1 MPDSPDKI
9 GRHTLQ
15 PPASLPSHTEFVWLA
30 GAMLCGIVLR
40 WGSLGLLAIE
50 HHDEGVYASN
60 LLFGAEAGSQF
71 PGRPFYAPPLLPFL
85 IETTT
90 LVWTLLGLPRTAWLP
105 MLPGLVAGTLLIPSA
120 WWVSRRWFSPLA
132 GLVAA
137 WIVALSGYHAYYSR
151 TALTDPLL
159 VFWLLWAVY
168 WVWQSLGD
176 GRVKSA
182 ALAGVLTALAWGTKY
197 TGWLPLA
204 IATAGGVCY
213 VCLLPPRDRNW
224 RQLAQT
230 LAIMTCVTVLLW
242 IPVWFDCQS
251 VGGYAA
257 VTANH
262 RGYLQGSAA
271 WPDNWLRQN
280 ANIAWYDAHWSLMG
294 WGIAGV
300 MAGLIL
306 WQRGPEPTAAALRRA
321 GPIVLIGA
329 VLCLCG
335 WPLAGELWCGGWAVC
350 AGWRAWRQGLL
361 SPAEMRAGCLLAAW
375 FAGLFL
381 TTPLYQPFPRLA
393 LPLWLAGSL
402 GVGWW
407 WHRCQIASTPRN
419 AELPPVQGVR
429 PALTVAVAAPV
440 LVGLGAALWPP
451 LAPVWEPRTGT
462 RDVVRAWQQQ
472 FSGNPAKTVVYVYG
486 DPGLFFE
493 LSQAGFAASPRGD
506 LQVTRV
512 PQADDTLLIP
522 GWNADRQTE
531 FVAEWEQLSDRF
543 ELLAEILVQPST
555 LVWFDASSPPTFRQS
570 HERSG
575 TYRIYRVR

>member
-1 MPDSPDKI
+1 MRNTP
-9 GRHTLQ
+9 Q
-15 PPASLPSHTEFVWLA
+15 PVAALPSRPELLWLA
-30 GAMLCGIVLR
+30 GALLCGIVLR
-40 WGSLGLLAIE
+40 WGELGRLAIE

-71 PGRPFYAPPLLPFL
+71 PGRPFYAPPLLPL
-85 IETTT
+85 MIETTT
-90 LVWTLLGLPRTAWLP
+90 LVWTMLGLPRTSWLP
-105 MLPGLVAGTLLIPSA
+105 MLPGLVAGTLLIPSV
-120 WWVSRRWFSPLA
+120 WWVGRRWFSPLA

-151 TALTDPLL
+151 SALTDAVL

-168 WVWQSLGD
+168 WVWQALAD
-176 GRVKSA
+176 GRGKSSA
-182 ALAGVLTALAWGTKY
+182 MAGLLTALAWGTKY

-204 IATAGGVCY
+204 IAISGGVCS
-213 VCLLPPRDRNW
+213 VCLLPPRERNW

-242 IPVWFDCQS
+242 TPVWFDCQS

-262 RGYLQGSAA
+262 RGYLQGTAA
-271 WPDNWLRQN
+271 WAGNWVRQN
-280 ANIAWYDAHWSLMG
+280 ANIAWYDAHWSLLG
-294 WGIAGV
+294 WGVAGGV
-300 MAGLIL
+300 AGLVL
-306 WQRGPEPTAAALRRA
+306 WQRGAESAVTTLRRA
-321 GPIVLIGA
+321 VPVVLIGA
-329 VLCLCG
+329 ILSLYG
-335 WPLAGELWCGGWAVC
+335 WPLAGELWCGSWAVI
-350 AGWRAWRQGLL
+350 AGCRAWRQGSIATGEL
-361 SPAEMRAGCLLAAW
+361 RAGCLLAAW

-407 WHRCQIASTPRN
+407 WHRCQMTSTPQTP
-419 AELPPVQGVR
+419 ELPSVQGVR

-440 LVGLGAALWPP
+440 LVGLGAALWQP
-451 LAPVWEPRTGT
+451 LACVWELRTGT

-486 DPGLFFE
+486 DPGMFYE

-506 LQVTRV
+506 LQVSRV
-512 PQADDTLLIP
+512 PLADDTLLIP
-522 GWNADRQTE
+522 GWNADRQSE
-531 FVAEWEQLSDRF
+531 FVAEWTQLSHRF
-543 ELLAEILVQPST
+543 ELLAEFPVQPST
-555 LVWFDASSPPTFRQS
+555 LVWFDAISPHEFRQS
-570 HERSG
+570 SDRSA
-575 TYRIYRVR
+575 TYRMYRVR